1 MAEQASAAAAAQAAE
16 AAQAAAA
23 QAEVQAKQAAALA
36 SAQAAAAQ
44 AEVQAKQAAALAS
57 AQVAAAQAEA
67 QAKQAIAAMSQPP
80 PQMLQPQMMQPQMLQ
95 PQMLQPQMLQP
106 QMMQPQMQP
115 QMMQPQ
121 MMQPQMQPQ
130 MMQPQM
136 MQPQQQYVPA
146 TPQIAPSSDVDQL
159 RRKYATLKERV
170 RQHQMQPPAGG
181 APSAPNGYIVEDLRD
196 KVARLKRKNE
206 LLKEKLHDALQ
217 HQQRPYEPVSN
228 PLYSSASK
236 EVEALSRENLA
247 LKLQL
252 NQSSGS
258 AYARLP
264 ACTRTRMHG
273 KVLRTRVRLCACTFP
288 RPHTHVSPGAHTRM
302 QIERGVRAQT
312 GEGEAEGERGGNP
325 LRRPCRPG
333 AEVGGGMPVAVVPAQ
348 ADLGPVS
355 RRAGQAGGVQGAPAS
370 TCASARRTEH
380 AVSQA

>member
-1 MAEQASAAAAAQAAE
+1 M
-16 AAQAAAA
+16 
-23 QAEVQAKQAAALA
+23 QAKQAAALA
-36 SAQAAAAQ
+36 SAQI
-44 AEVQAKQAAALAS
+44 
-57 AQVAAAQAEA
+57 AAAQAEA

-80 PQMLQPQMMQPQMLQ
+80 PQMLQPQMMQPQMMQPQTMQPQIMQ
-95 PQMLQPQMLQP
+95 PQMPPQMMQMQP

-121 MMQPQMQPQ
+121 MMQPQM
-130 MMQPQM
+130 MQPQM
-136 MQPQQQYVPA
+136 MQPQQQYVQA

-206 LLKEKLHDALQ
+206 LLKEKLNAALQ

-258 AYARLP
+258 A
-264 ACTRTRMHG
+264 
-273 KVLRTRVRLCACTFP
+273 
-288 RPHTHVSPGAHTRM
+288 
-302 QIERGVRAQT
+302 
-312 GEGEAEGERGGNP
+312 
-325 LRRPCRPG
+325 
-333 AEVGGGMPVAVVPAQ
+333 
-348 ADLGPVS
+348 
-355 RRAGQAGGVQGAPAS
+355 
-370 TCASARRTEH
+370 
-380 AVSQA
+380 

>member
-95 PQMLQPQMLQP
+95 PQMLQPQM
-106 QMMQPQMQP
+106 MQPQMQP
-115 QMMQPQ
+115 QIMQMQPQ

-264 ACTRTRMHG
+264 ACTRTRMHR
-273 KVLRTRVRLCACTFP
+273 KVLRTRVHLYACIFP
-288 RPHTHVSPGAHTRM
+288 RPHTHLSPGANTRM

-370 TCASARRTEH
+370 TCASARRTAH